1 MTTKYS
7 IEIELTD
14 EEIDY
19 IEEVW
24 YYDSKDQ
31 LSLEQIIKYKV
42 YYAIGMYIK

>member
-1 MTTKYS
+1 MTTKYT

-19 IEEVW
+19 IEDVW
-24 YYDSKDQ
+24 YYDSRDQ
-31 LSLEQIIKYKV
+31 MTLEQIIKYKV